1 MRIIKFVKI
10 LLFIMCM
17 VINAQTE
24 LKHNLDSIIISTNRV
39 PLSFYEIGRNVNIL
53 SQKTIEQLP
62 ITNIQ
67 DLLEQISGVDIK
79 QRGPEG
85 VQADVA
91 IRGGNFEQTLI
102 LIDGIKLID
111 PQTGH
116 HNMNLPIS
124 LSQIERVE
132 ILKGQGSRIYGANA
146 FSGVINLIT
155 KKSDYNNLGIEIS
168 GGENNFYNLGINSLL
183 NFGNTFHSISLSK
196 AKSDGYRLNTEFEN
210 YNFSINNSFRFSQVI
225 INSIYGYADKDFG
238 ANSFYTVRFPNQA
251 EKTETNFASLSADID
266 LFHFNVT
273 PKLFWRNNWD
283 EFVLNKFNPSFYKN
297 KHSTN
302 SYGSEIQISTNILG
316 GSTSFGF
323 EYSRDDIVS
332 NNLGKHKRTK
342 KGIFFEQIFNLFS
355 YINLS
360 FGGFAY
366 NYSDFGWKLWPGF
379 DLAYSPNNNF
389 KLYANLGKAFRIP
402 TYTELYYSDPITLGN
417 AKLRPEESTNYEIG
431 INFNFA
437 KIAFYTSF
445 FRKEGRNLIDYKLDE
460 NDNFWKAENLNKI
473 NTFGFEFGA
482 MLNLREFTNN
492 ILQQVRFD
500 YTYLSSD
507 KIDLGV
513 TSRYALEYLKHDL
526 TVLIFHN
533 LLLGIIQSWSV
544 NYEDRIKFEDHL
556 IVDTKL
562 MKNFSNIELYLT
574 ISNLFNRKYE
584 EIPGVTLPGKWI
596 IGGVKLV
603 LF

>member
-332 NNLGKHKRTK
+332 NNLGKNKRTK

>member
-1 MRIIKFVKI
+1 MRIIIFVKI
-10 LLFIMCM
+10 LLFIMSM

-24 LKHNLDSIIISTNRV
+24 LKHNLDSLIVSANRV
-39 PLSFYEIGRNVNIL
+39 PLSFSEIGRNINVL
-53 SQKTIEQLP
+53 TQKNIEQLP

-67 DLLEQISGVDIK
+67 DLLDQVSGVDIK

-85 VQADVA
+85 VQADVS

-116 HNMNLPIS
+116 HNLNLPIS
-124 LSQIERVE
+124 FSQIERVE
-132 ILKGQGSRIYGANA
+132 ILKGQGSRSYGANA

-155 KKSDYNNLGIEIS
+155 KKSDYDNLGIELS
-168 GGENNFYNLGINSLL
+168 VGANNFYNIALNSALNLGTS
-183 NFGNTFHSISLSK
+183 FHSISLSK

-210 YNFSINNSFRFSQVI
+210 YNFSINNSFRFSKAI
-225 INSIYGYADKDFG
+225 INSIYGYTDKDFG
-238 ANSFYTVRFPNQA
+238 ANSFYTIRFPNQA
-251 EKTETNFASLSADID
+251 EKTKTNFASLSADID
-266 LFHFNVT
+266 LFHFSLT
-273 PKLFWRNNWD
+273 PKLYWRKNDD

-332 NNLGKHKRTK
+332 NNLGEHKRNK
-342 KGIFFEQIFNLFS
+342 KGIFFEQNFNLFS
-355 YINLS
+355 YFNLS

-473 NTFGFEFGA
+473 NSFGFEFGA

-492 ILQQVRFD
+492 ILQHVKFD

-507 KIDLGV
+507 RIDLGV
-513 TSRYALEYLKHDL
+513 TSRYALEYLRHDL
-526 TVLIFHN
+526 TVSIFHN

-562 MKNFSNIELYLT
+562 MKNFLNIELYLT
-574 ISNLFNRKYE
+574 ISNLFNRKSE
-584 EIPGVTLPGKWI
+584 EIPGVKLPGRWI